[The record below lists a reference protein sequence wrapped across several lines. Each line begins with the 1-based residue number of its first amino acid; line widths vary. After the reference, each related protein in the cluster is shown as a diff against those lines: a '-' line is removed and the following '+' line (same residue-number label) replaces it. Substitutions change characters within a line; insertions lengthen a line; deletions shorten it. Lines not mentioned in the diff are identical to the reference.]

1 MQFYAAL
8 LAGMLGAFPMALYA
22 DVSFP
27 VPDNFELHIVA
38 DDMEFNGMTMAVSGF
53 STTRNPVE
61 VESFY
66 SEAWGED
73 IRKASINKLV
83 VLSHIDD
90 DLLYTVQFNE
100 PEEPQFQL
108 QGFLA
113 ISNLPGMR
121 SEKDFSYGKGFPM
134 LSDTKVVN
142 DMKTHDMG
150 KHNRML
156 WLTNKSSVTTNFNF
170 YKREF
175 IGDGWSV
182 INSENRLR
190 EKEAGLALARS
201 GEKLNIS
208 IIGKNALTQVMAIV
222 TEYK

>member
-1 MQFYAAL
+1 MPFYAAL
-8 LAGMLGAFPMALYA
+8 LTVMLLACPVALHA

-27 VPDNFELHIVA
+27 VPDEFELHIVA

-53 STTRNPVE
+53 STSRNPTE

-66 SEAWGED
+66 RDAWGDE
-73 IRKASINKLV
+73 IRKARMNDLV
-83 VLSHIDD
+83 VLSHIND
-90 DLLYTVQFNE
+90 DLLYTVQFNQ
-100 PEEPQFQL
+100 PEQPQMQL

-121 SEKDFSYGKGFPM
+121 SAKDFSYGKGFPM

-150 KHNRML
+150 KNNRML

-170 YKREF
+170 YRREF
-175 IGDGWSV
+175 VNDGWSV
-182 INSENRLR
+182 IHSENRLR
-190 EKEAGLALARS
+190 NKEAGLALSRS
-201 GEKLNIS
+201 GENLNIS
-208 IIGKNALTQVMAIV
+208 IIGKNSLTQVLAIV